1 MNTNEDIVENVDN
14 VDDVNSDENLVSTV
28 ILLSTYQG
36 SSNDLVM

>member
-1 MNTNEDIVENVDN
+1 MNTDEVVENVGYVDN
-14 VDDVNSDENLVSTV
+14 VDSDENLVSTT